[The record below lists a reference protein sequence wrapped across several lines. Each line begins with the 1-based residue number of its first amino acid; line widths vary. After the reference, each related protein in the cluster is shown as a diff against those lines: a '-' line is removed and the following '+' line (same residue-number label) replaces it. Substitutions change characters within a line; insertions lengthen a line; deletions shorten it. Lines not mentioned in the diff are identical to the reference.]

1 MEYISRQLTSDP
13 GMDQREALTALQTHP
28 SFKPGSL
35 VASIRRRKDQWVAE
49 VLEPKTAEFPPKKDE
64 GGSDDGGDSAPKP
77 PKDDGPADDGGAP
90 DLGPEG
96 PEEGGPE
103 GLDGPPSPDD
113 GGGDDKKGKGS
124 TEDMILHT
132 LTQMLHVL
140 QGGGAPG
147 VPGGPDALGE
157 GGPPGGPPPHPAGPP
172 KGGPP
177 GAAGPPPGA
186 GGPPGMGGPPKGPP
200 PMKPGMTPPGGTP
213 VGAPAFASTRTAEM
227 APVPGAPQAGPVGQQ
242 ATAGVCPQDGNPE
255 PCPVHSPAAQG
266 LGQAVAAM
274 SSRASTLTLT
284 REGTDINAAIAEARP
299 TVENFGYQ
307 VKQAKRSDDGTEV
320 HILVSRRK

>member
-1 MEYISRQLTSDP
+1 MEYTSRQLTSDP

-28 SFKPGSL
+28 SYKVGSI
-35 VASIRRRKDQWVAE
+35 VETIRRRGDQWVAT
-49 VLEPKTAEFPPKKDE
+49 VLEPKTAEFPPKSDGGDE
-64 GGSDDGGDSAPKP
+64 GGGDDSPAPEPKKDDAPPSGGEDGG
-77 PKDDGPADDGGAP
+77 
-90 DLGPEG
+90 E
-96 PEEGGPE
+96 GPE

-113 GGGDDKKGKGS
+113 GGGDKGPEGKGK

-132 LTQMLHVL
+132 LTQILHAL
-140 QGGGAPG
+140 QGPGAG
-147 VPGGPDALGE
+147 AVPGGPDE
-157 GGPPGGPPPHPAGPP
+157 MGPGAPGGGPPPHPAGPP

-177 GAAGPPPGA
+177 AGA
-186 GGPPGMGGPPKGPP
+186 GGPPGMGGPPKGPA

-242 ATAGVCPQDGNPE
+242 ATAGICPQDGNPE
-255 PCPVHSPAAQG
+255 PCPVHSPASQG
-266 LGQAVAAM
+266 LGQAVAAL

-284 REGTDINAAIAEARP
+284 HEGTDINAAVAEARP

-307 VKQAKRSDDGTEV
+307 VKQAKRSDDGTKV